1 MKLTVFCGSR
11 FGDKESYRFIAQTL
25 GKYMAQEEIELVY
38 GGSNS
43 GIMGTISKT
52 VMENNGKVTGI
63 YPVGLFDE
71 EFPETDVTT
80 FIPTQTIDERKVLL
94 FEKGDA
100 VLIFPGGLGTLE
112 EFSQLLSWIAIGL
125 SPDKPIGILN
135 VGGYYTG
142 LETLLNTFAEEG
154 FMDKKW
160 LDRVFF
166 SNNPLELVDLL
177 QAETN
182 DNLTLLKEAK

>member
-1 MKLTVFCGSR
+1 
-11 FGDKESYRFIAQTL
+11 
-25 GKYMAQEEIELVY
+25 MAQEEIELVY

-63 YPVGLFDE
+63 YPVGLFEE

-80 FIPTQTIDERKVLL
+80 FIPTDTIDERKVLL

-135 VGGYYTG
+135 IGGYYSG
-142 LETLLNTFAEEG
+142 LETLLNTFANEG

-166 SNNPLELVDLL
+166 SNNPLELVSLL

-182 DNLTLLKEAK
+182 EKHTLLKEAK